1 MKNQSFRKRLG
12 FAMQGIAAAWRAE
25 ASFRTQCIAA
35 VCVVLVLIW
44 RRPETVWW
52 AFLLI
57 NCGMVLAAELFNS
70 ALEHALDHLHPARHP
85 AIQIAKDCAA
95 GAVLMLSLTG
105 VCVFI
110 AFLVATFFP

>member
-12 FAMQGIAAAWRAE
+12 FALQGIAEAWRAE
-25 ASFRTQCIAA
+25 TSFRTQCIAA
-35 VCVVLVLIW
+35 LCVLAVLIW
-44 RRPETVWW
+44 RQPPMMWW

-57 NCGMVLAAELFNS
+57 NCGLVLSAELFNS
-70 ALEHALDHLHPARHP
+70 ALESALDHLHPERHP
-85 AIQIAKDCAA
+85 AIRIAKDCAA

-110 AFLVATFFP
+110 AFLVDTL